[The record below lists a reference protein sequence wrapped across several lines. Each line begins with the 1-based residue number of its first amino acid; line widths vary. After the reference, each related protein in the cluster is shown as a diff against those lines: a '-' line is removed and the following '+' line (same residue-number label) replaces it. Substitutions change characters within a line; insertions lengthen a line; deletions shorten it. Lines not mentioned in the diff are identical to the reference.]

1 MSDIR
6 IIVWFTWFLASN
18 WIHSLVVPCNERSG
32 KRVKTMKKA
41 LLFILPLTLVA
52 AALLALPA
60 ATLADDDPPGRVARL
75 NYIQGSVS
83 FQASGEQD
91 WVEANSNRPLTTGDN
106 LWVDK
111 NSRGELHIGSTAI
124 RMAGETGISIL
135 NLDDRTV
142 QIQLA
147 QGIIEV
153 HLRRL
158 DSGEA
163 FEVDTPNLAF
173 TLTRAGEFRIKTD
186 PDGNVTII
194 IIIREGEG
202 EVTGGGESWEIR
214 AGERAVFRGTDELD
228 YQSGPAPGMDD
239 FEDWGQERDQR
250 ENGARSARYVSRDVD
265 GYYDLDEYGD
275 WDNDAEFG
283 TVWYPRGVVVGWVPY
298 HYGHWVWISPWG
310 WTWIGEEPWGFAPYH
325 YGRWCIV
332 RGRWGWVPGPVVVRP
347 VYAPHLVAFVGGG
360 GGLGVA
366 VGFGGG
372 FAGVA

>member
-1 MSDIR
+1 M
-6 IIVWFTWFLASN
+6 AS
-18 WIHSLVVPCNERSG
+18 
-32 KRVKTMKKA
+32 
-41 LLFILPLTLVA
+41 
-52 AALLALPA
+52 
-60 ATLADDDPPGRVARL
+60 
-75 NYIQGSVS
+75 
-83 FQASGEQD
+83 
-91 WVEANSNRPLTTGDN
+91 
-106 LWVDK
+106 
-111 NSRGELHIGSTAI
+111 
-124 RMAGETGISIL
+124 ETGISIL
-135 NLDDRTV
+135 YLDDRTV

-194 IIIREGEG
+194 IIIIREGEG

-239 FEDWGQERDQR
+239 FEDWCQLRDQR

-265 GYYDLDEYGD
+265 GYYDLDDYGD

-283 TVWYPRGVVVGWVPY
+283 SVWFPRDVVVGRVPY

-325 YGRWCIV
+325 DGRWYIV

-360 GGLGVA
+360 GGLSVA

-372 FAGVA
+372 FAGVAWFPLGPRDVWVPGYRCSPRYVQNINVTNTRVVNITQVTNV